1 MTCIHLQ
8 HLFKLCQEH
17 DLKLSGSDLIRV
29 VCRQC
34 GEQEVCPSMSLDEY
48 DAHKFV
54 SVDETVAALKQR
66 IVRCSRQE
74 R

>member
-1 MTCIHLQ
+1 
-8 HLFKLCQEH
+8 
-17 DLKLSGSDLIRV
+17 
-29 VCRQC
+29 
-34 GEQEVCPSMSLDEY
+34 MSLNEY
-48 DAHKFV
+48 DAQKFV